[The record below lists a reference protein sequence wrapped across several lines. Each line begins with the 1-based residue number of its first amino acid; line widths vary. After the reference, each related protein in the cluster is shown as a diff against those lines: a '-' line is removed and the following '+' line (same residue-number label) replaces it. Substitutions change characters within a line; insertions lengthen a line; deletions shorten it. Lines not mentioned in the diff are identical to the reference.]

1 MEKLS
6 KAEED
11 SDILKLEK
19 LFIALN
25 KEHFKLQ

>member
-19 LFIALN
+19 LLIALN